1 MQRHPFNTKTI
12 IEMGCSMKKKA
23 DNFSLVAFLLFFL
36 VSACS
41 PYMRGDIQMS
51 LQNYD
56 AAIPLLEEALAQ
68 DPGNLAARKRLGY
81 AYLKE
86 KQPNQ
91 AIQQFEEV
99 LRREPGD
106 PEGTYYLGMA
116 YLESGKRAEAID
128 TWRDY
133 NNPGNSEVEKE
144 IKKQLTLLEISESIY
159 LAKEALAEEQK
170 LATLPPESDTVAVFY
185 FKDIS
190 PDQRYRYLQKAM
202 ATLIITDLAKVES
215 LQVLERTRVQ
225 FLLTEMQMGETGIV
239 EAETAPRVGHL
250 LGAENLIVGTMQ
262 AGSLEVGGS
271 VASTSQESVS
281 GAFSVKGPE
290 EEFYVVEKGVV
301 YNILQVLQVPYTE
314 TEKLAIDP
322 YQTKNLQA
330 VLYFG
335 QGLDALDLGEWQTA
349 KDFFYKAYKED
360 PEFELARQFGDGTP
374 AATAPSIS
382 SISTMSIAEM
392 AAVVDASV
400 SSAAAAAAASAAS
413 SGVGGG
419 AAPAAQGTGGVSV
432 SW

>member
-1 MQRHPFNTKTI
+1 M
-12 IEMGCSMKKKA
+12 
-23 DNFSLVAFLLFFL
+23 
-36 VSACS
+36 
-41 PYMRGDIQMS
+41 
-51 LQNYD
+51 
-56 AAIPLLEEALAQ
+56 
-68 DPGNLAARKRLGY
+68 
-81 AYLKE
+81 
-86 KQPNQ
+86 Q
-91 AIQQFEEV
+91 AIKQFEEV
-99 LRREPGD
+99 LRQKPGD
-106 PEGTYYLGMA
+106 PDGTYYLGMA
-116 YLESGKRAEAID
+116 YLESGQRGKAID
-128 TWRDY
+128 TWQSY
-133 NNPGNSEVEKE
+133 KNPGNSEVEKE

-170 LATLPPESDTVAVFY
+170 LAALPPESDTVAVFY

-225 FLLTEMQMGETGIV
+225 FLLAEMQMGETGIV

-262 AGSLEVGGS
+262 SGSLEVGGS
-271 VASTSQESVS
+271 VASTSKNSVS

-314 TEKLAIDP
+314 MEKLAIDP

-349 KDFFYKAYKED
+349 RDFFYKAYEED

-382 SISTMSIAEM
+382 SLSTMSVAQM

-419 AAPAAQGTGGVSV
+419 AVAEAQGESEGVGGVSV